1 MAGPM
6 ERRTGG
12 PSQYDVARQQAAQR
26 ENATRQQ
33 TGDAISRRFA
43 AMGGGPGGAQIK
55 VQQDVA
61 DQSAKRLEGTMQ
73 QIDSAERAENERK
86 AEVEAGRTFAREE
99 RLGSQGFA
107 ADQSALQ
114 RRFASDEARL
124 GRDWQTGERLGSQ
137 AYGTSEREGTQAFQ
151 KALADRQ
158 NEIDMWKFEEGQDFQ
173 EKMLGKEQSFAKK
186 MQGLQQDFANSQLD
200 KQLTADWNKWSE
212 EFKQSK
218 WVDEQNL
225 ILANKMLEQKDMLEE
240 LFGNFSMGNLGGF
253 FGGIGTKLGGWNQ
266 GSSNFEQSF
275 QLPGLSGL
283 GGGGG
288 FF

>member
-1 MAGPM
+1 M
-6 ERRTGG
+6 GG

-26 ENATRQQ
+26 ENSTRQQ
-33 TGDAISRRFA
+33 TDDAISRRFA

-86 AEVEAGRTFAREE
+86 AEVEAGRAFAREE

-107 ADQSALQ
+107 SA
-114 RRFASDEARL
+114 EAAK

-151 KALADRQ
+151 KMLADRQ
-158 NEIDMWKFEEGQDFQ
+158 NEIDIWKFEEGNEFQ

-186 MQGLQQDFANSQLD
+186 MQGLQQSFADSQL
-200 KQLTADWNKWSE
+200 KKRLTQDLEKFSQE
-212 EFKQSK
+212 LQQSK

-225 ILANKMLEQKDMLEE
+225 TLANKMLAKKDPIEQ

-253 FGGIGTKLGGWNQ
+253 FGQLGSMLGGWNQ

-275 QLPGLSGL
+275 RLPGI

-288 FF
+288 WFS